1 MKIALGIQYN
11 GKNYC
16 GWQRQENVASVQEQL
31 EKAISFVA
39 NQPCQIF
46 CAGRTDSGCMP
57 QGKLCILKPMPFGQK
72 KHGVLV

>member
-31 EKAISFVA
+31 EKSDF
-39 NQPCQIF
+39 F
-46 CAGRTDSGCMP
+46 CR
-57 QGKLCILKPMPFGQK
+57 
-72 KHGVLV
+72 

>member
-16 GWQRQENVASVQEQL
+16 GWQRQENVASIQEQL

-39 NQPCQIF
+39 NQPCQILCRANGF
-46 CAGRTDSGCMP
+46 RGACHRASCA
-57 QGKLCILKPMPFGQK
+57 F
-72 KHGVLV
+72 